1 MVKWFK
7 ARLFAGAEGQPPA
20 LVRQTLISNLTA
32 VLALTMT
39 SVYQVY
45 YLIYDIVHFLPVFA
59 LNLLFMSSYLGAM
72 SLNRNGRFNTGR
84 NLALGTVAVQLFVVT
99 WLISSG
105 AGVHLFYFTLAGM
118 AALMFATRQ
127 DLAFLTWLVLS
138 ALSFVVVHF
147 AFPPGSSLLTVP
159 PPHMDIMFAGSAVGA
174 MAVAGILAQLF
185 RMEIDEAEIALMRS
199 NRELERISGMDSLT
213 GLANRRTMDAYF
225 EREWRRLRRM
235 NEAMSVLLFD
245 IDCFKEYNDHYGH
258 LAGDECLKKVAGVLS
273 NVSGRSSDLVARYG
287 GEEFVIMLP
296 GTGCRGAV
304 ELAEKARESV
314 MAMRIEHESSGVMG
328 VVTLSAG
335 VAFAEPDQVED
346 AQEILHRADAAL
358 YAAKGQGRNRVT
370 QWEAHLATVNEKG
383 DGGV

>member
-1 MVKWFK
+1 MIKWVK
-7 ARLFAGAEGQPPA
+7 AGLFTGAEEQQPA

-45 YLIYDIVHFLPVFA
+45 YLIYDIVHFFPVFA
-59 LNLLFMSSYLGAM
+59 LNLLFMTSYLGAM
-72 SLNRNGRFNTGR
+72 FLNRKRRFNSGR
-84 NLALGTVAVQLFVVT
+84 NLALGTVAAQLFVVT

-127 DLAFLTWLVLS
+127 DLAFATWLVLS
-138 ALSFVVVHF
+138 ALLFVVVHF
-147 AFPPGSSLLTVP
+147 AFPPDSSLLTVP

-174 MAVAGILAQLF
+174 MAIAGILAQLF
-185 RMEIDEAEIALMRS
+185 RMEIDQAETALTRS
-199 NRELERISGMDSLT
+199 NRELERISSIDPLT
-213 GLANRRTMDAYF
+213 GLANRRTMDAYL
-225 EREWRRLRRM
+225 EREWRRLRRT
-235 NEAMSVLLFD
+235 NEPMSVLLFD
-245 IDCFKEYNDHYGH
+245 VDCFKDYNDYYGH
-258 LAGDECLKKVAGVLS
+258 LAGDECLRKVAGVLS
-273 NVSGRSSDLVARYG
+273 SVSGRSGDLVARYG

-296 GTGCRGAV
+296 GTGCHSAV
-304 ELAEKARESV
+304 ELAEKARERV
-314 MAMRIEHESSGVMG
+314 MAMRIEHESSSVMG

-370 QWEAHLATVNEKG
+370 QWEGPLADREG
-383 DGGV
+383 DGEISC